1 MRMNNPLLLRIVAA
15 TIALY
20 SQASAS
26 ADCPQWSAQQARAE
40 ISQLSRQIA
49 EWDDAYHRQGIALI
63 ADELYDQALAKQQSW
78 QRCFPNATQRP
89 LQPLATSRGT
99 IKHPITQTG
108 LNKLASAQAL
118 DAWLST
124 RQDIWV
130 QPKVDGV
137 AVSLIYDQGQLQ
149 QMISRGDGQHG
160 QDWTSQALLITAI
173 PKRIAYQDPLIL
185 QGELYWRLENHIQAK
200 AGGVGARSKV
210 AGLLAR
216 KQLSTELA
224 DGVGLFVWDWPQGPT
239 DMNQRLQRLD
249 ELGFSDSKA
258 FSQPIHNAQQARD
271 WRSTW
276 YTSALPFATDGIV
289 LRQSARQAAQ
299 HWQAK
304 PPSWAVAWK
313 YPVSRALAEVREVK
327 FKIGRSGRITPVLT
341 LVATQLDDRI
351 IEHVSVTN
359 MQRWQAMDI
368 RPGDHVAIRLS
379 GLTIPTLESVVI
391 RSSIRQPVTSPDAA
405 AYDRLSCWQFSAPC
419 AQQFIARLSWLS
431 GKAGLNMAGVGAGT
445 WRKLIDAQ
453 HINGLL
459 DWLDLTNEQLEQTAG
474 FGERSA
480 AQLSQRFNA
489 ARQQPFNI
497 WLTALGAPPGLR
509 LQPDDNWQRL
519 AQRNTSSW
527 RQQPGVGKVRA
538 KQLQAFFAH
547 PQVVKLQEKLR
558 AAGVDGF

>member
-1 MRMNNPLLLRIVAA
+1 MNSPLLLLIVAT
-15 TIALY
+15 TIAT
-20 SQASAS
+20 SVS
-26 ADCPQWSAQQARAE
+26 ADCPHWSAQQAGAE

-49 EWDDAYHRQGIALI
+49 EWDDAYHRQGLSLI
-63 ADELYDQALAKQQSW
+63 ADEIYDQALAKQQHW
-78 QRCFPNATQRP
+78 QRCFPAEAQPP

-99 IKHPITQTG
+99 IKHPIAQTG
-108 LNKLASAQAL
+108 LNKLASPQKL

-124 RQDIWV
+124 RQDVWV

-137 AVSLIYDQGQLQ
+137 AVSLIYDKGQFQ
-149 QMISRGDGQHG
+149 QMISRGDGQSG
-160 QDWTSQALLITAI
+160 QDWTPQAQLISAI
-173 PKRIAYQDPLIL
+173 PKRIAYQDPLVL
-185 QGELYWRLENHIQAK
+185 QGELYWRLDNHIQAK

-224 DGVGLFVWDWPQGPT
+224 DGVGLFVWDWPQGPA
-239 DMNQRLQRLD
+239 DMKERLQRLS
-249 ELGFSDSKA
+249 ELGFPDSKD
-258 FSQPIHNAQQARD
+258 FSQPIQNAQQARH

-276 YTSALPFATDGIV
+276 YTSTLPFATDGIV

-304 PPSWAVAWK
+304 PPSWAIAWK
-313 YPVSRALAEVREVK
+313 YPVSQALAEVREVK

-341 LVATQLDDRI
+341 LAATQLDDRVI
-351 IEHVSVTN
+351 KHVSVASL
-359 MQRWQAMDI
+359 QRWQAMDI

-379 GLTIPTLESVVI
+379 GLTIPTLESVVL

-405 AYDRLSCWQFSAPC
+405 AYNRLSCWQYSAPC

-431 GKAGLNMAGVGAGT
+431 GKGGLNMPGVGAGT
-445 WRKLIDAQ
+445 WRKLIEAQ
-453 HINGLL
+453 QINGLL
-459 DWLDLTNEQLEQTAG
+459 DWLDLTTKQLEQTAG
-474 FGERSA
+474 LGKRSA
-480 AQLSQRFNA
+480 AILSQRFDA
-489 ARQQPFNI
+489 ARQQPFNR
-497 WLTALGAPPGLR
+497 WLTALGVPPGLR

-519 AQRNTSSW
+519 ALRDTPAW

-538 KQLQAFFAH
+538 KQLKTFFAH
-547 PQVVKLQEKLR
+547 PQVIKLQEQLH